1 MREGS
6 NGSNGSTST
15 PTLAM
20 GDQAEGREDGFEVI
34 ARSVGACV
42 SSRCL
47 LVVSLTETEC
57 FSSSVFLFVARSR
70 IQCDD
75 E

>member
-6 NGSNGSTST
+6 TTTTST
-15 PTLAM
+15 PTSTLAM

-42 SSRCL
+42 VCVG
-47 LVVSLTETEC
+47 LVARVILSNCTER
-57 FSSSVFLFVARSR
+57 FSFSVFLLVARSR
-70 IQCDD
+70 RV
-75 E
+75 